1 MRVNQFIAAG
11 SSLSRRAADQAI
23 AAGRVLVNGQTP
35 LAGQQITSQDVVT
48 LDGAPI
54 TPDVKPITIML
65 NKPRGYVVSRDGQG
79 AQTVYD
85 LLPPELQRL
94 QPVGRLDKDSSGLLL
109 MTTDGQLA
117 QELTHPRYVKQK
129 VYEVTLDA
137 PLQPLHRQIIAE
149 QGIELDDG
157 RSQLGLDRLRDGD
170 DTRWQVRMHEGRNRQ
185 IRRRFIDIHA
195 PNHIHK
201 DIVIAQ
207 IQPHT
212 RAQHRR
218 NEQQPVHVDAVGG
231 APWLAERS
239 AVAQCLHLNEQGT
252 GSFH

>member
-35 LAGQQITSQDVVT
+35 SAGQQITSQDVVT

-85 LLPPELQRL
+85 LLPLELQRL

-149 QGIELDDG
+149 QGIELTDG
-157 RSQLGLDRLRDGD
+157 RSQLGLSRLRDGD
-170 DTRWQVRMHEGRNRQ
+170 DTR
-185 IRRRFIDIHA
+185 
-195 PNHIHK
+195 
-201 DIVIAQ
+201 
-207 IQPHT
+207 
-212 RAQHRR
+212 
-218 NEQQPVHVDAVGG
+218 
-231 APWLAERS
+231 
-239 AVAQCLHLNEQGT
+239 
-252 GSFH
+252 

>member
-185 IRRRFIDIHA
+185 IRRTF
-195 PNHIHK
+195 
-201 DIVIAQ
+201 Q
-207 IQPHT
+207 
-212 RAQHRR
+212 
-218 NEQQPVHVDAVGG
+218 AVGYT
-231 APWLAERS
+231 
-239 AVAQCLHLNEQGT
+239 VTKLHRVQFGQYSL
-252 GSFH
+252 GSLKRGDYQSIGS